1 MAILDWIIVAAF
13 LVFVLAMG
21 AVLSRR
27 AGGSVADFFIS
38 GRNLPWWLAGTS
50 ILATSFACDT
60 PLHVTRIIREQGLSG
75 AWFYWTGLLFAPMIP
90 FLFARLWR
98 RAGVITDCELIEL
111 RYSGRVAAAL
121 RVFMALFR
129 TFGIAAITMGWVILG
144 MAKVVRAIAGL
155 PPVVEVGQGLL
166 IQTDVCVVV
175 ILVVIAVV
183 YTAMSGLWGVVATDF
198 IEFFVAL
205 FGAIYLAVAA
215 VNAVGGIGTMK
226 EALTAHAETGGKA
239 LEFLPALDGRGGG
252 LGLGS
257 FFVYLLILGWAH
269 AEADGGGNK
278 AQRFLAC
285 KNERHAL
292 LSGIWTIAVQNI
304 IRSWPWYIAAL
315 ASIVLYPTLAD
326 PEMAYPMMI
335 ADLLPVGIR
344 GLLVAS
350 FLAAFLST
358 IDTHL
363 NLSASYMVNDVY
375 RRFLAPGR
383 RERHYVTASRLA
395 VVGMALVV
403 AVIALNMTSIL
414 DALKLKGELM
424 AGLGLILLL
433 RWYWPRV
440 SAWSEIAALL
450 SSVSTAILLR
460 ATGAGVQP
468 VAALLGIDPVAGDLF
483 PARLIIIVVVS
494 ALVTLV
500 VTLMTPRTDKG
511 KLEEFYRRVK
521 PPGTGGSAEPLLPQ
535 IINWG
540 LAAVFV
546 AAAMFFVG
554 KLVLAE
560 YAVAAVL
567 LAIAA
572 ASGWGLLRRLREA
585 A

>member
-1 MAILDWIIVAAF
+1 M
-13 LVFVLAMG
+13 
-21 AVLSRR
+21 
-27 AGGSVADFFIS
+27 
-38 GRNLPWWLAGTS
+38 
-50 ILATSFACDT
+50 
-60 PLHVTRIIREQGLSG
+60 
-75 AWFYWTGLLFAPMIP
+75 
-90 FLFARLWR
+90 
-98 RAGVITDCELIEL
+98 
-111 RYSGRVAAAL
+111 
-121 RVFMALFR
+121 
-129 TFGIAAITMGWVILG
+129 
-144 MAKVVRAIAGL
+144 
-155 PPVVEVGQGLL
+155 
-166 IQTDVCVVV
+166 
-175 ILVVIAVV
+175 
-183 YTAMSGLWGVVATDF
+183 
-198 IEFFVAL
+198 
-205 FGAIYLAVAA
+205 
-215 VNAVGGIGTMK
+215 
-226 EALTAHAETGGKA
+226 
-239 LEFLPALDGRGGG
+239 
-252 LGLGS
+252 GS

-460 ATGAGVQP
+460 TTGAGVKP
-468 VAALLGIDPVAGDLF
+468 VAVLLGIDPVAGDLF

-500 VTLMTPRTDKG
+500 VTLMTPRTDKK

-560 YAVAAVL
+560 YFPAALL
-567 LAIAA
+567 LAGAL
-572 ASGWGLLRRLREA
+572 ASGYALLSRLREPS
-585 A
+585 